1 MIPSALFIAAR
12 SAARAAADIG
22 AFTSGLILLR
32 RSWMATASA
41 ADQRLAASLA
51 HRSCVAAHLI
61 VVRLALRLGTV
72 DGHRSLRHR
81 ATLEP
86 PWACVKS
93 HRYVTWNRFR
103 GDNITLYMFHLVS
116 PGRVATT
123 RLPTHPPRA
132 GGIRRRGWRVHPTT
146 VCHLG
151 LPCRGPRPPCPTR
164 HTAPHRHRPHPLLLQ
179 LISITVRLY
188 SRSRNNCVI
197 LYPHFCGCEL
207 L

>member
-1 MIPSALFIAAR
+1 
-12 SAARAAADIG
+12 
-22 AFTSGLILLR
+22 
-32 RSWMATASA
+32 MATASA

-151 LPCRGPRPPCPTR
+151 LPCRGPR
-164 HTAPHRHRPHPLLLQ
+164 APHATLRPQPAPPPPPTTSTHKV
-179 LISITVRLY
+179 SITVRLY
-188 SRSRNNCVI
+188 SRSRNNFVYFI
-197 LYPHFCGCEL
+197 PTSAGASYFKNTNATNTTDTPRQLHMPGWPFTQEEEEGPAHRA
-207 L
+207 